1 VPTVRLLTAAI
12 PPVLAGG
19 AAAVALSG
27 QRWAWWGVEAM
38 APTTSSPTSFA
49 DLANITATAQCLMD
63 GQPYEGCDPYGRP
76 FQPYVVLPARLL
88 AAVGWGTS
96 ATGALGTALAVVFVA
111 TMAGLGWLVARRW
124 AGSTPALVAA
134 QVLLGLLAVT
144 PPVQLAIERG
154 QVELLTLALAVLALV
169 LLSGPLSRTAGGV
182 TRGIVGAVSAV
193 LAVVSKFFA
202 IGLFAPFIRRG
213 RPAWAALAGLGV
225 SAVVLVAS
233 WSTLQQASAAARTD
247 LPATSKSQFGS
258 ATLVATWLTP
268 DPVGYVP
275 GEAVSADWDRVR
287 LIGWVI
293 ALIAVVVAVVL
304 LRRARTPG
312 DATTSLVLG
321 GAGVLAVP
329 YVLGASHDYRLV
341 FLLPVV
347 AGALVWWSG
356 SGPRVPAAVI
366 VVGAAVSMV
375 TAAAMVPTPDG
386 FLWNRWA
393 LLAGDL
399 GLLVALAVA
408 GALWAWGLVHR
419 RD

>member
-1 VPTVRLLTAAI
+1 VPSARLLTAAI

-19 AAAVALSG
+19 AAALALSG

-63 GQPYEGCDPYGRP
+63 GQPVEGCDPYGRP
-76 FQPYVVLPARLL
+76 YQPYVVLPARLL
-88 AAVGWGTS
+88 AALGWGTP
-96 ATGALGTALAVVFVA
+96 ATGALGTALAVVLVA
-111 TMAGLGWLVARRW
+111 TVAGLAWLVARRW

-134 QVLLGLLAVT
+134 QVLLGLLSVT
-144 PPVQLAIERG
+144 PPVLLAIERG
-154 QVELLTLALAVLALV
+154 QVEILTLALAVLALV
-169 LLSGPLSRTAGGV
+169 LLAGPLSRTAGGV
-182 TRGIVGAVSAV
+182 VRGVVGAVSAV
-193 LAVVSKFFA
+193 LAVISKFFA
-202 IGLFAPFIRRG
+202 VGLFAPFVRRG
-213 RPAWAALAGLGV
+213 RPAWAALAGLAV
-225 SAVVLVAS
+225 SVVVLVAS

-275 GEAVSADWDRVR
+275 GEAVGADWDRVR
-287 LIGWVI
+287 LIGVI
-293 ALIAVVVAVVL
+293 VVLVALAVAVVL
-304 LRRARTPG
+304 VRRVRTPEG
-312 DATTSLVLG
+312 TTTALVLG

-366 VVGAAVSMV
+366 VVGATLSLV
-375 TAAAMVPTPDG
+375 TSAAMVPTPDG

-393 LLAGDL
+393 LLAGDA

-408 GALWAWGLVHR
+408 GGLWAWGLVR
-419 RD
+419 RP

>member
-1 VPTVRLLTAAI
+1 M
-12 PPVLAGG
+12 AGG

-27 QRWAWWGVEAM
+27 QRWTWWGVEAM

-49 DLANITATAQCLMD
+49 DLANVTATAQCLMD

-88 AAVGWGTS
+88 AALGWGTS
-96 ATGALGTALAVVFVA
+96 STGSLGTALAVIFVA
-111 TMAGLGWLVARRW
+111 TLAALGWLLAARW
-124 AGSTPALVAA
+124 AGSTPALAA
-134 QVLLGLLAVT
+134 SQVLLGLLACT
-144 PPVQLAIERG
+144 APAMLAIERG
-154 QVELLTLALAVLALV
+154 QLELVTLALTVLALV
-169 LLSGPLSRTAGGV
+169 LLSGPLSTSAGGLA
-182 TRGIVGAVSAV
+182 RGVAGAVAAV

-202 IGLFAPFIRRG
+202 IGLFAPFVRRG
-213 RPAWAALAGLGV
+213 RPVWAALAALAV
-225 SAVVLVAS
+225 SAVILAAS
-233 WSTLQQASAAARTD
+233 WSTLEQASAAARTD
-247 LPATSKSQFGS
+247 LPASSKSQFGS
-258 ATLVATWLTP
+258 STLVATWLTP

-275 GEAVSADWDRVR
+275 SAEVSADWDRVR
-287 LIGWVI
+287 LIGWV
-293 ALIAVVVAVVL
+293 VVAVALMVAVIAV
-304 LRRARTPG
+304 RRSRAPG
-312 DATTSLVLG
+312 GGSTALVLG

-347 AGALVWWSG
+347 TGALIWWSG
-356 SGPRVPAAVI
+356 AGPRGPAAVI
-366 VVGAAVSMV
+366 VVGSTVSLV

-399 GLLVALAVA
+399 GLLAALAVA
-408 GALWAWGLVHR
+408 GGLWVWGLIHS